1 MKLGTMLKQIERPDG
16 KKLPSYKKV
25 KEMNSKV
32 VLTGECGGITVTVYQ
47 SGYITCVNE
56 YGDATVFTETVKLT
70 TEDLKTTVIH
80 LSELGNDLDAIPILS
95 SLGCSRIEHNRSVRT
110 QKKEKAI
117 QDDERNLEL
126 AKYDTYSY
134 ESEAEAELLQ
144 SHNQMFKQVYDKL
157 TDAQKEVADMLMMGY
172 KKKQIQSEIEL
183 GRTTVNDRIEGIRK
197 KFKKQFKHGMYRGNG
212 GWCRF

>member
-1 MKLGTMLKQIERPDG
+1 MKLCTMLKQIGKPEG

-25 KEMNSKV
+25 KEMGSKV
-32 VLTGECGGITVTVYQ
+32 VLTGECGGITVTVYE

-56 YGDATVFTETVKLT
+56 YGDATVFTETVRLT
-70 TEDLKTTVIH
+70 TEDIKTTVVH

-110 QKKEKAI
+110 QRKEKAI

-126 AKYDTYSY
+126 ATCDIYSY
-134 ESEAEAELLQ
+134 DSEDDNGTLQ
-144 SHNQMFKQVYDKL
+144 LHKKMFSCVYSKL
-157 TDAQKEVADMLMMGY
+157 TDAQREVAEMLMAGY
-172 KKKQIQSEIEL
+172 KIEQIASELRL
-183 GRTTVNDRIEGIRK
+183 GRTTVNDRIKGIRK